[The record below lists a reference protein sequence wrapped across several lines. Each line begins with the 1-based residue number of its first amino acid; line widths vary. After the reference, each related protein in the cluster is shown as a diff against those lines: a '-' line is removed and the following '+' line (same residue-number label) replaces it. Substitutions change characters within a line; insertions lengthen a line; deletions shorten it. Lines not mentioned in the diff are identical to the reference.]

1 MGKQTKGKLNRL
13 HDLLGEGLL
22 APTRWLE
29 ERGYSRALL
38 SKYVAS
44 GWLSSPA
51 RGVFRRPGPP
61 LKWQHVVASLQNL
74 LGLPVH
80 VGGLTALEVHGKGHF
95 VRLGATQTVHLYSH
109 AALPSWLLKL
119 RLADEF
125 VVHRRRLFAEDERQ
139 PKRPPADAVHET
151 GRTTAPAGIALTQI
165 PWGSYDWP
173 LAWSTVE
180 RAYLE
185 LLDEITSA
193 ESIVHANLIMQ
204 GLTTLSPRRLKALL
218 AACRSIKVKRLFFA
232 LAERNNHQWLKELDP
247 QAFDLGKGK
256 RQLAPGGKLHPKYL
270 ITLPEDLGDSH

>member
-1 MGKQTKGKLNRL
+1 M
-13 HDLLGEGLL
+13 L

-61 LKWQHVVASLQNL
+61 LKWQHAVASLQNL
-74 LGLPVH
+74 IGLPVH
-80 VGGLTALEVHGKGHF
+80 VGGLTALEIHGKGHF
-95 VRLGATQTVHLYSH
+95 VRLGATRTVHLYSH
-109 AALPSWLLKL
+109 AALPSWLFKL
-119 RLADEF
+119 PLTDKF
-125 VVHRRRLFAEDERQ
+125 IVHRRRLFAEDKRQ
-139 PKRPPADAVHET
+139 PERAPAHTVHKA
-151 GRTTAPAGIALTQI
+151 RRATAPAGIGLTQI

-173 LAWSTVE
+173 LAWSTAE

-185 LLDEITSA
+185 LLDETTGA
-193 ESIVHANLIMQ
+193 ESVVHANLIMQ

-218 AACRSIKVKRLFFA
+218 TACRSIKVKRLFFA
-232 LAERNNHQWLKELDP
+232 LAERNEHQWLKELDP

-256 RQLAPGGKLHPKYL
+256 RQLAPGGKLHPTYL